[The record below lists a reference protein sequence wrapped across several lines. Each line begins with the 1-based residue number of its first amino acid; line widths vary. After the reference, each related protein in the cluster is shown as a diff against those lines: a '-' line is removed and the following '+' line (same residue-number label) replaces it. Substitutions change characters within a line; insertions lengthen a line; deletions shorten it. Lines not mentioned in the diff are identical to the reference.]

1 MKRLEDLHSE
11 LVHLKELRGD
21 LDESETDDEEE
32 VEEKKDDDD
41 EQQKD
46 EKELDLQDSSD
57 NKDDAAEKDSPDK
70 DAQKPRKLTK
80 AERRALEEKKEMEER
95 ISEGASEAAVH
106 YHHLL

>member
-21 LDESETDDEEE
+21 LDESQTDDEEE
-32 VEEKKDDDD
+32 VEERKDDDED
-41 EQQKD
+41 NKD
-46 EKELDLQDSSD
+46 EKELDPQDSSD